1 MLEAQGTLPQR
12 QLERAIDEVLD
23 AQAAVTHAAD
33 LAAAKIHALRDAK
46 ARLAQAREELEA
58 AVHEAE
64 VAA

>member
-1 MLEAQGTLPQR
+1 MFETHGSLPR
-12 QLERAIDEVLD
+12 RRLERAIDEVLH

-46 ARLAQAREELEA
+46 ARLTQAREALET
-58 AVHEAE
+58 AVHDAE